1 MIENQDI
8 EFKKIWKDDWLEW
21 ICGFANTTGGT
32 MYIGADDS
40 GKIIGLG
47 NIAGDLLDKL
57 PGKIKDSLGIVV
69 EVKLKKEDNLEYIT
83 IKIDKYPIPISY
95 HGKFYLRSGRSNHE
109 ATQTEYDRL
118 MLERFGKTWDAMPVP
133 NVTVDDLDEN
143 AIKKFKELAIKSK
156 RLKSKDVNIDNK
168 NLLQNLRLYEEG
180 YLTISAILLFHND
193 LERWVPSAYTKIGF
207 FGKDE
212 ADLKYQDEIHGS
224 LIYQAEKVVE
234 MLYSKYLKAMV
245 YFEGIQR
252 IDEYILPED
261 ATREIV
267 YNLLQHRVYNCS
279 IPNQIKVFDDY
290 ICFWNYGEMPN
301 EVKNRV
307 FETHPSV
314 PRNLKISQT
323 FFRAGF
329 VEYWGSGMK
338 RIKEACEE
346 YGTPIPEIVNEA
358 GGVAVKCNPSQ
369 NYLKSLKKENV
380 TTNVTTNVT
389 IKLNQTEERILQM
402 ITNNP
407 NITQKEIAEELN
419 ITIMTVKRNTNRLK
433 EKGIIDRV
441 GANKNGYWKL
451 M

>member
-1 MIENQDI
+1 
-8 EFKKIWKDDWLEW
+8 
-21 ICGFANTTGGT
+21 
-32 MYIGADDS
+32 
-40 GKIIGLG
+40 
-47 NIAGDLLDKL
+47 
-57 PGKIKDSLGIVV
+57 
-69 EVKLKKEDNLEYIT
+69 
-83 IKIDKYPIPISY
+83 
-95 HGKFYLRSGRSNHE
+95 
-109 ATQTEYDRL
+109 
-118 MLERFGKTWDAMPVP
+118 
-133 NVTVDDLDEN
+133 
-143 AIKKFKELAIKSK
+143 
-156 RLKSKDVNIDNK
+156 
-168 NLLQNLRLYEEG
+168 
-180 YLTISAILLFHND
+180 
-193 LERWVPSAYTKIGF
+193 
-207 FGKDE
+207 
-212 ADLKYQDEIHGS
+212 
-224 LIYQAEKVVE
+224 
-234 MLYSKYLKAMV
+234 
-245 YFEGIQR
+245 
-252 IDEYILPED
+252 
-261 ATREIV
+261 
-267 YNLLQHRVYNCS
+267 
-279 IPNQIKVFDDY
+279 
-290 ICFWNYGEMPN
+290 MPN

-380 TTNVTTNVT
+380 TTNVT